1 MRWHTV
7 RFDARANRV
16 EIYRH
21 ADDML
26 DGDPLI
32 LIDAEVERFRDTPE
46 GAEQLAA
53 WLGRIVLSDNPAVAK
68 VLGIG

>member
-21 ADDML
+21 ADDFC

-32 LIDAEVERFRDTPE
+32 LIDAALDHFDRTPE

-53 WLGRIVLSDNPAVAK
+53 WLGRIVLSDNPALSQK
-68 VLGIG
+68 LGV

>member
-7 RFDARANRV
+7 RFDLRANRV

-21 ADDML
+21 TDDFC

-32 LIDAEVERFRDTPE
+32 LIDASLDRFGRTPD
-46 GAEQLAA
+46 GAKQLAA
-53 WLGRIVLSDNPAVAK
+53 WLGRIVLSDIPALAGE
-68 VLGIG
+68 LGV

>member
-21 ADDML
+21 AEDYCE
-26 DGDPLI
+26 GDPLI
-32 LIDAEVERFRDTPE
+32 LIDTALERFGRTPQ
-46 GAEQLAA
+46 GAEALAA
-53 WLGRIVLSDNPAVAK
+53 WVGRIVLSDNPALSQE
-68 VLGIG
+68 LGV

>member
-1 MRWHTV
+1 MR
-7 RFDARANRV
+7 ARKKKETAANRV

-21 ADDML
+21 ADDYC

-32 LIDAEVERFRDTPE
+32 LIDVGLDRFGQSPD

-53 WLGRIVLSDNPAVAK
+53 WLGRIVLSDNLAASEA
-68 VLGIG
+68 LGLG

>member
-32 LIDAEVERFRDTPE
+32 LIDAEVERFGDTPE

-53 WLGRIVLSDNPAVAK
+53 WLGRIVLSDNPAVSKA
-68 VLGIG
+68 LGID

>member
-7 RFDARANRV
+7 RFDARSTRV

-21 ADDML
+21 ADDYR

-32 LIDAEVERFRDTPE
+32 LIDTSIDRFGATPM
-46 GAEQLAA
+46 GAEQLTA
-53 WLGRIVLSDNPAVAK
+53 WLGRIVLADNPALSEQ
-68 VLGIG
+68 LGV

>member
-7 RFDARANRV
+7 RFDPRANRV

-21 ADDML
+21 ADDFC

-32 LIDAEVERFRDTPE
+32 LIDASLDRFGRTPD
-46 GAEQLAA
+46 GAERLAT
-53 WLGRIVLSDNPAVAK
+53 WLGRIVLADNPALAGK
-68 VLGIG
+68 LGV

>member
-21 ADDML
+21 ADDFH

-32 LIDAEVERFRDTPE
+32 LIDTSLDRFTRTPD

-53 WLGRIVLSDNPAVAK
+53 WLDRIVLSDNPALADE
-68 VLGIG
+68 LGV

>member
-7 RFDARANRV
+7 RFDTRANRV

-21 ADDML
+21 ADDFC

-32 LIDAEVERFRDTPE
+32 LIDASVERFGPSPD

-53 WLGRIVLSDNPAVAK
+53 WLGRIVLADNPAASK
-68 VLGIG
+68 ALGIG

>member
-21 ADDML
+21 ADDFC

-32 LIDAEVERFRDTPE
+32 LIDAALDRFDRTPE

-53 WLGRIVLSDNPAVAK
+53 WLGRIVLSDNPALSQK
-68 VLGIG
+68 LGV

>member
-7 RFDARANRV
+7 RFDTRANRV

-21 ADDML
+21 ADDFC

-32 LIDAEVERFRDTPE
+32 LIDASVERFGPSPD

-53 WLGRIVLSDNPAVAK
+53 WLGRIVLADNPAASK
-68 VLGIG
+68 ALGIS

>member
-21 ADDML
+21 ADDYC
-26 DGDPLI
+26 DGL
-32 LIDAEVERFRDTPE
+32 R
-46 GAEQLAA
+46 
-53 WLGRIVLSDNPAVAK
+53 
-68 VLGIG
+68 

>member
-7 RFDARANRV
+7 RFDARSNRV

-21 ADDML
+21 ADDFC

-32 LIDAEVERFRDTPE
+32 LIDASIERFGATPT

-53 WLGRIVLSDNPAVAK
+53 WLGRIVLADNPALSKQMGV
-68 VLGIG
+68 

>member
-7 RFDARANRV
+7 RFDARDNRV

-21 ADDML
+21 ADDFH

-32 LIDAEVERFRDTPE
+32 LIDATLDRFGRTPE

-53 WLGRIVLSDNPAVAK
+53 WLGRIVLADNPALARQ
-68 VLGIG
+68 LGV

>member
-21 ADDML
+21 AEDFCE
-26 DGDPLI
+26 GDPLI
-32 LIDAEVERFRDTPE
+32 LIDAALDRFGRTPE

-53 WLGRIVLSDNPAVAK
+53 WLGRIVLSDNLALSQR
-68 VLGIG
+68 LGV

>member
-21 ADDML
+21 AEDFCE
-26 DGDPLI
+26 GDPLI
-32 LIDAEVERFRDTPE
+32 LIDAPLERFGKTPD
-46 GAEQLAA
+46 GAEQLAE
-53 WLGRIVLSDNPAVAK
+53 WLGRIVLSDNPALARQ
-68 VLGIG
+68 LGV

>member
-21 ADDML
+21 ADDFC
-26 DGDPLI
+26 DGAPLT
-32 LIDAEVERFRDTPE
+32 LIDAEVERFGDTPD
-46 GAEQLAA
+46 GAEKLAA
-53 WLGRIVLSDNPAVAK
+53 WLGRIVLSDNPAVSKA
-68 VLGIG
+68 LGIG

>member
-21 ADDML
+21 AEDFCE
-26 DGDPLI
+26 GDPLI
-32 LIDAEVERFRDTPE
+32 LIDAPLERFGRTPD

-53 WLGRIVLSDNPAVAK
+53 WLGRIVLSDNPALARQ
-68 VLGIG
+68 LGV

>member
-21 ADDML
+21 ADDYF

-32 LIDAEVERFRDTPE
+32 LIDASVERFGQSPD

-53 WLGRIVLSDNPAVAK
+53 WVGRIVLADNIALARQ
-68 VLGIG
+68 LGV